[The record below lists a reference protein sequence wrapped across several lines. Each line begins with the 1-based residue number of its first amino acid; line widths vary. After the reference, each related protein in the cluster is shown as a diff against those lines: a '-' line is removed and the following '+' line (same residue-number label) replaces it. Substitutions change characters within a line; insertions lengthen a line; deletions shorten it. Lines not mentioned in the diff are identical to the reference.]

1 MLGYVELADVV
12 GNYDRA
18 AKHAHG
24 LDALRCAASGGD
36 ARWISRTV
44 SQSSRRNHASRHSD
58 ANGMGKVYAVQLVA
72 RSI

>member
-24 LDALRCAASGGD
+24 LDALRCAASRRSLD
-36 ARWISRTV
+36 LKDCLSE
-44 SQSSRRNHASRHSD
+44 QSPESRRSPQRRQRH
-58 ANGMGKVYAVQLVA
+58 G
-72 RSI
+72 